1 MLSHYPAMPVN
12 DNEHRFIENTP
23 LSQLF
28 ENDMIDFFI
37 PGAMAAEAPAGGGA
51 GIPGLDLF
59 IIIAFAL
66 VFYFIVWRP
75 QSKRA
80 KEHRELVSSLSKGDE
95 VVTNGGMIGK
105 ITRVEDQYIAVEV
118 ADKVEIKVQKHA
130 VAAAL
135 PKGTIKQI

>member
-1 MLSHYPAMPVN
+1 ML
-12 DNEHRFIENTP
+12 
-23 LSQLF
+23 
-28 ENDMIDFFI
+28 DFLI
-37 PGAMAAEAPAGGGA
+37 PSAQAADAAPAGGGP
-51 GIPGLDLF
+51 IPGLDIF

-80 KEHRELVSSLSKGDE
+80 KEHRDLVTSLSKGDE
-95 VVTNGGMIGK
+95 VVTNGGLLGK
-105 ITRVEDQYIAVEV
+105 VTKVDEQYIVLEV
-118 ADKVEIKVQKHA
+118 APNMELKVQKHA